1 LRSYLGQKGAQQREK
16 NQSREKAGAGV
27 QGPHP
32 LDKILGE
39 KKGREFLDPR
49 TTTRAH
55 ARTRALFKGGQN
67 GKDHKNAAE
76 RIDAAN
82 YVRGFFL
89 GYEDSKKA
97 RRLAGFSYLGGT
109 GMDMLLTLL
118 HKKRSS
124 GAYPLATMVM
134 GLLAP
139 FTQPLSKRVC
149 EHEPPGI

>member
-1 LRSYLGQKGAQQREK
+1 VQLPRPKGRVATRKE
-16 NQSREKAGAGV
+16 SGRGKAGAGV

-32 LDKILGE
+32 LDIILGE
-39 KKGREFLDPR
+39 KKGREFLD
-49 TTTRAH
+49 TTTH
-55 ARTRALFKGGQN
+55 ARFLGVQN
-67 GKDHKNAAE
+67 VQNHKKAAE
-76 RIDAAN
+76 RIDDAI
-82 YVRGFFL
+82 YVRVFFL
-89 GYEDSKKA
+89 GYENSKKA

-139 FTQPLSKRVC
+139 FTQPLLMRLC
-149 EHEPPGI
+149 EDDPPGT

>member
-1 LRSYLGQKGAQQREK
+1 VKRRGASSSIQLRARVRARFLV
-16 NQSREKAGAGV
+16 V
-27 QGPHP
+27 QNVQNH
-32 LDKILGE
+32 
-39 KKGREFLDPR
+39 KK
-49 TTTRAH
+49 
-55 ARTRALFKGGQN
+55 
-67 GKDHKNAAE
+67 AAE
-76 RIDAAN
+76 RIDDAI
-82 YVRGFFL
+82 YVRVFFL
-89 GYEDSKKA
+89 GYENSKKA

-139 FTQPLSKRVC
+139 FTQPLLKRVC

>member
-1 LRSYLGQKGAQQREK
+1 VQLPRPKGRVATRKE
-16 NQSREKAGAGV
+16 SGRGKAGAGV

-32 LDKILGE
+32 LDIILGE
-39 KKGREFLDPR
+39 KKGREFLD
-49 TTTRAH
+49 TTTH
-55 ARTRALFKGGQN
+55 ARFLGVQN
-67 GKDHKNAAE
+67 VQNHKKAAE
-76 RIDAAN
+76 RIDDAI
-82 YVRGFFL
+82 YVRVFFL
-89 GYEDSKKA
+89 GYENSKKA

-134 GLLAP
+134 GLLAT
-139 FTQPLSKRVC
+139 FTQPLLKRVC